1 MKTQFTSFRK
11 FIQYVG
17 IVAITA
23 LLVGCGGGGGSSSN
37 VTPVTS
43 FQLQSGYKKLI
54 ANGASWNLSISG
66 TCTGSGTIS
75 TSAPGAAT
83 FEGASAL
90 STTETLSTSFTNC
103 TPASHAITALNYYDS
118 NYNPLGFSTVG
129 MDYAVFQT
137 PLPSPLPTSVSVG
150 NTGVFGTLTVYTDS
164 TKTTSTGTRIISWAI
179 ESGTTTTA
187 VVNVIGKGY
196 NTSSQLL
203 FTQQTR
209 YSIDA
214 SGTLTL
220 ISIDVQDSTTSTN
233 HLVFTR
239 I

>member
-23 LLVGCGGGGGSSSN
+23 LLVGCGGGGGGSSN

-43 FQLQSGYKKLI
+43 FQLQSGHKKLI
-54 ANGASWNLSISG
+54 ANGESWNLSISG

-83 FEGASAL
+83 FEGAIAL

-103 TPASHAITALNYYDS
+103 TPASHTITALTYYDS
-118 NYNPLGFSTVG
+118 NYNPLGFSG
-129 MDYAVFQT
+129 MDYAVLQT

-164 TKTTSTGTRIISWAI
+164 TKTTSTGTLIFSWAI

-187 VVNVIGKGY
+187 VVNLIGKEY

-203 FTQQTR
+203 STQQTR

>member
-1 MKTQFTSFRK
+1 MKTQFASLRK
-11 FIQYVG
+11 FIQYAG
-17 IVAITA
+17 IAAITA
-23 LLVGCGGGGGSSSN
+23 LIVGCGGGGGSSSN

-90 STTETLSTSFTNC
+90 STTQTLSISFTNC
-103 TPASHAITALNYYDS
+103 TPASQSITALVYYDT
-118 NYNPLGFSTVG
+118 NYNPIGSSAVG
-129 MDYAVFQT
+129 TDYAVFQA

-150 NTGVFGTLTVYTDS
+150 NTGVFGTVTVYTDS
-164 TKTTSTGTRIISWAI
+164 TKTTSTGTRILSWAI

-187 VVNVIGKGY
+187 IVNLIGKIY

-203 FTQQTR
+203 ATQQTR

-220 ISIDVQDSTTSTN
+220 ISIDVQYSTTSTN
-233 HLVFTR
+233 HFVYTR

>member
-23 LLVGCGGGGGSSSN
+23 LLVGCGGGGGGSSSN

-54 ANGASWNLSISG
+54 ANGESWNLSISG

-103 TPASHAITALNYYDS
+103 TPASHTITALTYYDS
-118 NYNPLGFSTVG
+118 NYNPLGFSG
-129 MDYAVFQT
+129 MDYAVLQT

-164 TKTTSTGTRIISWAI
+164 TKTTSTGTRIFSWAI

-187 VVNVIGKGY
+187 VVNFIGKEY

-203 FTQQTR
+203 STQQTR

-220 ISIDVQDSTTSTN
+220 ISIDVQRSTTSTN